1 MNKSQ
6 TYPVEST
13 PAVIGSVLMW
23 RFRLCLGQCGQLA
36 SYRAV
41 SLQQTRANQE
51 GGEREAAKKKNN
63 SFVTEIDSRH
73 EDF

>member
-51 GGEREAAKKKNN
+51 GGGGERPLRRKTTVLLQK
-63 SFVTEIDSRH
+63 
-73 EDF
+73 